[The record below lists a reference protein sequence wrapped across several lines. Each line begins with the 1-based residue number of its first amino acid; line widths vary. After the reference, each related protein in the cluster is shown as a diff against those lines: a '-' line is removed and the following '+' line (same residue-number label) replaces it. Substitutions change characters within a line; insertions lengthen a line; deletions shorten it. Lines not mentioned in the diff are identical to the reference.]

1 MTDERVL
8 RCLRAQAWS
17 RVKGELEAML
27 DTFYPGTSSEGS
39 FNRLNDAKN
48 EFVRF
53 VEDEALNQ

>member
-17 RVKGELEAML
+17 RAKGELEAML
-27 DTFYPGTSSEGS
+27 DTFYADTSSEGN
-39 FNRLNDAKN
+39 FRRLDDAKN

-53 VEDEALNQ
+53 VEDEGLHE